1 MTGSFF
7 DQFPDRREELS
18 SGPGQPPIA
27 ASPSGRRAADPDTA
41 PLSVPGAEPFTGVLF
56 GEDPVVDAAPRS
68 ERTRGRRMLVAVG
81 SLTAGAVAA
90 SGAAFA
96 LTGRAEPELAY
107 AAVSGGTAPSG
118 SATEQDDADDRADE
132 GTSRTRGRGD
142 RCVRLDARALAAIDS
157 ARAAGAEG
165 RAAAAGPAV
174 RVRTDKGDVLV
185 PMSAVKVVSCA
196 WPKPKPGPS
205 TSETTKK
212 KPAATPKP
220 STATSTSSS
229 PPRPKPSTSSSAPR
243 PKPSTSTSAP
253 KPKPKPT
260 STTPAPKPTTTTP
273 APKPTTSSGS

>member
-18 SGPGQPPIA
+18 SGPGQPPAPA
-27 ASPSGRRAADPDTA
+27 APFGRRPADPDTA
-41 PLSVPGAEPFTGVLF
+41 PLSVPGAEPFAGVLF
-56 GEDPVVDAAPRS
+56 GEVPFVDAPRG

-96 LTGRAEPELAY
+96 LSGGAEPGLA
-107 AAVSGGTAPSG
+107 AATVAGEVTPPG
-118 SATEQDDADDRADE
+118 SAAEQDDVDDRADE

-142 RCVRLDARALAAIDS
+142 RCVRLDARTLAAIDS
-157 ARAAGAEG
+157 ARAAGAAG

-196 WPKPKPGPS
+196 WPKPKPS

-220 STATSTSSS
+220 SATTSTSSS
-229 PPRPKPSTSSSAPR
+229 PRAPKPSSSSSAPR

-253 KPKPKPT
+253 KPKPSSTT
-260 STTPAPKPTTTTP
+260 STKPAPKPTTTTP
-273 APKPTTSSGS
+273 TPKPTTSSGS